1 MIGGS
6 CLNFTKDYM
15 KRILF
20 LMVVVMLA
28 AVPVLS
34 QTKKKKKAK
43 AKAKVPEAVRAV
55 PVEDDEPPPLPPPV
69 KKKSV
74 SISNVFKEVKVGKHG
89 VAGLQIPDD
98 LADETESEQP
108 TTNKNV
114 SWTNFSRHWKKT
126 GDQYPYTL
134 EVDLS
139 VTIWNNELK
148 EVIPDLKPE
157 LATPENLILIDI
169 MADERNSKKPGSFV
183 KESKAMDVDGV
194 GGGFFRADAPAD
206 NTRFMLGWF
215 TVRYHEG
222 KPQRIGLTVTGA
234 KTEMEKALKI
244 IEFLRLQK

>member
-28 AVPVLS
+28 AVPGLS
-34 QTKKKKKAK
+34 QTKKKKKAR

-55 PVEDDEPPPLPPPV
+55 PVEDDEPPPLPPA
-69 KKKSV
+69 KKKTV

-114 SWTNFSRHWKKT
+114 SWTNFSRNWKKT

-134 EVDLS
+134 EVDLG
-139 VTIWNNELK
+139 VTVWNNELK

-157 LATPENLILIDI
+157 LATPENMLLMDL
-169 MADERNSKKPGSFV
+169 MGDAKNKDTPGSFV
-183 KESKAMDVDGV
+183 KESKAMEIDGV
-194 GGGFFRADAPAD
+194 SGGFFLADEPSD
-206 NTRFMLGWF
+206 KTRFMLSWYAY
-215 TVRYHEG
+215 RYFEG

-234 KTEMEKALKI
+234 KTEMEKAMKI
-244 IEFLRLQK
+244 IESLKLQK